1 MASELPSNP
10 ETARIFESLHVS
22 KELSHY
28 HYSRDVVSVLVSL
41 GQLKLSID
49 AQDGVLLLH
58 SEYGCVPGLPKE
70 DGPLSFPPGDGVT
83 MGHGFFSHLFIVSC
97 YVSIKKKRVFTWDS
111 F

>member
-49 AQDGVLLLH
+49 A
-58 SEYGCVPGLPKE
+58 
-70 DGPLSFPPGDGVT
+70 
-83 MGHGFFSHLFIVSC
+83 
-97 YVSIKKKRVFTWDS
+97 
-111 F
+111 